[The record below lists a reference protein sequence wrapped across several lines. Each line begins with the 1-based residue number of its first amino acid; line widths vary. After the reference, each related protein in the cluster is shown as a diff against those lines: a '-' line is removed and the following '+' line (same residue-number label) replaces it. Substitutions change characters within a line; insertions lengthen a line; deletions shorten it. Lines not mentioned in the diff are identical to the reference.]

1 MRIGIANNLSSISG
15 LRTAATVPDDPKPP
29 IAIVRPNSITF
40 DTAFARGLDEYEFSV
55 LLIVGRVDE
64 RSAQNN
70 LDGYC
75 APSGSGSVKQA
86 IESDKTLGG
95 NAYDLRVREMRNYQ
109 QIAVGDVTY
118 LSAEFV
124 VQVFAQ

>member
-1 MRIGIANNLSSISG
+1 MRVGLASNLARISG
-15 LRTAATVPDDPKPP
+15 LRTSATIPDDPHPP
-29 IAIVRPNSITF
+29 IAVVKPNSITY
-40 DTAFARGLDEYEFSV
+40 DLSFARGVDEYEFLV
-55 LLIVGRVDE
+55 LVIVGRVDE
-64 RSAQNN
+64 RTAQTR

-75 APSGSGSVKQA
+75 APSGDTSVKQA

-95 NAYDLRVREMRNYQ
+95 SAYDLRVREMRNYQ
-109 QIAVGDVTY
+109 QVTVGDVTY